1 MSTEPHCEDIAFEI
15 SVAHDEGRSPD
26 ESALSH
32 LETCADCSAFATR
45 IGSLDRLL
53 APQAFDRAPDTASV
67 VMQRLA
73 RPETTWWSVAAA
85 VVIGL
90 LVGGL
95 IGGIGTR
102 LDTVHAS
109 DLNDLFHHA
118 GTGLEGLGADLL
130 IVERGTHPSVP
141 ERVYLGSISYTAPE
155 QLAIDLVDTTVYPD
169 EHWPGNDVSLT
180 IADGDMVIVAASPC
194 PVAAQ
199 PECLL
204 DPTTH
209 ALRDQSP
216 FDEGVLIPLEIV
228 SPVRTLSMPGGL
240 EVLGMTELGGRPAIQ
255 VTSTVAAVEL
265 ISSITARGT
274 WRDLHPTDPVVMWL
288 DEETLVPLRIEV
300 FPADSVERD
309 LWQLRRGYHDAPAT
323 DQPIFIVELAN
334 LSTGPHRVQATVPFD
349 APSRGFVDGEVGLA
363 EPDLPEGFEPHRRG
377 HRSLTDGGLVEV
389 ASWSDGRSWLKV
401 EATRDWD
408 GLSLFGLSSPFVET
422 VALGSGSLGYLSP
435 GGNTLAIHGADMDVA
450 VTGSV
455 PRELLIEIASSLGIH
470 GRAVPPTWLQ
480 ASIIGMDDLPPGTL
494 VPAAEGWSILGRV
507 ENGRT
512 TILLT
517 GGGARNVVV
526 TQQTGVRLAPPTGPD
541 FYEVE
546 VRGAIGRYDANAG
559 TLEWIEDDQLIRLT
573 SDTVEMTVLVEV
585 AATMD
590 PR

>member
-1 MSTEPHCEDIAFEI
+1 MSTEPRCEDIAFEI

-26 ESALSH
+26 EPALAH

-53 APQAFDRAPDTASV
+53 APQAFDRAPDIAPV

-73 RPETTWWSVAAA
+73 RPKSTWWSVAAA
-85 VVIGL
+85 VVVGL

-109 DLNDLFHHA
+109 DLGDLFHRA

-130 IVERGTHPSVP
+130 IVERGAHPSVP
-141 ERVYLGSISYTAPE
+141 ERVYVGSISYDAPE
-155 QLAIDLVDTTVYPD
+155 QLDIDLIDTTDYPD
-169 EHWPGNDVSLT
+169 ERWPGNDMSLS
-180 IADGDMVIVAASPC
+180 IVDGDMVIVAGSSC

-199 PECLL
+199 PECLVA
-204 DPTTH
+204 PTTH

-228 SPVRTLSMPGGL
+228 NPARTLSMPGGL
-240 EVLGMTELGGRPAIQ
+240 EVLGITELGGRPSIQ
-255 VTSTVAAVEL
+255 TTSTVAAVEL
-265 ISSITARGT
+265 ISSITARGA

-300 FPADSVERD
+300 FAADSFERD
-309 LWQLRRGYHDAPAT
+309 LWQLRRGYQDEPAA

-334 LSTGPHRVQATVPFD
+334 LSTGPHRVQATVPVD
-349 APSRGFVDGEVGLA
+349 APSRGFVDGEVDLT
-363 EPDLPEGFEPHRRG
+363 EPDIPEGFEPHRRG
-377 HRSLTDGGLVEV
+377 HWTLTDGGLVEV

-401 EATRDWD
+401 EATRDWG
-408 GLSLFGLSSPFVET
+408 GLSLFGLSSPFVEP
-422 VALGSGSLGYLSP
+422 VSLGSGSLGYLSP
-435 GGNTLAIHGADMDVA
+435 GGNTLAIHGEEVDVA

-455 PRELLIEIASSLGIH
+455 PRELLIDIASSLGIH

-480 ASIIGMDDLPPGTL
+480 ASIIGLDDLPPGTL
-494 VPAAEGWSILGRV
+494 VPEAEGWSVLGRV
-507 ENGRT
+507 ENGQT

-517 GGGARNVVV
+517 AGGARNVVV
-526 TQQTGVRLAPPTGPD
+526 TQQTSERLAPPTGPD

-546 VRGAIGRYDANAG
+546 VRGASGRYDANAS
-559 TLEWIEDDQLIRLT
+559 TLEWIEDDQRIRLT
-573 SDTVEMTVLVEV
+573 SDTVEMAVLVEL
-585 AATMD
+585 ASTMD